1 MRVDL
6 QLDVD
11 GEPCREC
18 RRGKPARGV
27 AFVPADSFHGERN
40 QWRVPGPH
48 PIDDPPLTVLWQ
60 CDECAAQLAG
70 DLMGALVALHR

>member
-6 QLDVD
+6 QPNAD
-11 GEPCREC
+11 GAPCGEC
-18 RRGKPARGV
+18 RRGKPARGI

-48 PIDDPPLTVLWQ
+48 PIDDAPPVILWL

-70 DLMGALVALHR
+70 DLMGALVALQR